1 MSKIRRGLG
10 IGGVTIIAALAPAGI
25 AGAMQ
30 SPTTGQPGTTQG
42 FNCTFA
48 GATTEP
54 GNAGNA
60 TGSAFNESTTNP
72 GTAGGVY
79 AGNGPGSAHAQST
92 AAVSQYD
99 TACRR
104 LTSH

>member
-1 MSKIRRGLG
+1 MFATTRAVRLVGFAA
-10 IGGVTIIAALAPAGI
+10 VAALAAPGVAW
-25 AGAMQ
+25 AATQ

-42 FNCTFA
+42 FNCGTTT
-48 GATTEP
+48 ATSEP
-54 GNAGNA
+54 GNAA
-60 TGSAFNESTTNP
+60 SAPGSAFNENSP
-72 GTAGGVY
+72 GTAGTVY

-104 LTSH
+104 LSSR

>member
-1 MSKIRRGLG
+1 MPKIRRGLG

-25 AGAMQ
+25 AGALQ

-42 FNCTFA
+42 FNCTFT

-54 GNAGNA
+54 GNAGSA
-60 TGSAFNESTTNP
+60 PGSAFNESQTNP

-79 AGNGPGSAHAQST
+79 AGNGPGSAHAGST

-104 LTSH
+104 LTSP